1 MYQFLKLYPVFSLPI
16 PSVKKL
22 RVLPMG
28 CPKLMLLN
36 SLSLILPSDISTHLL
51 RSPWFFKMADFNQ
64 NTSGLPLDI
73 LSPSFSCVLL
83 SPLSFESTWIILYL
97 QANFHLFLLSK
108 MSNLAPVVEVRLFYN
123 YSASIYIFFIQNA
136 NFCYCHQDLV

>member
-51 RSPWFFKMADFNQ
+51 RSPWFLKWL
-64 NTSGLPLDI
+64 TSIKTLLAYLWTSCLLPSLV
-73 LSPSFSCVLL
+73 FSYLPF
-83 SPLSFESTWIILYL
+83 PLSLPE
-97 QANFHLFLLSK
+97 LFCICKQTFICSFWVKCQIWRQWLKSDCFITIQH
-108 MSNLAPVVEVRLFYN
+108 P
-123 YSASIYIFFIQNA
+123 YIFFSSKMQISA
-136 NFCYCHQDLV
+136 IATKI